1 MKWTWFTES
10 RLFDLAR
17 QGQRLTHIGLVIP
30 FSFLFALL
38 SQLGA
43 IPLFLVMSRIYGM
56 TNSGID
62 MQNASALEA
71 GFWMGL
77 QLIFSFALIYLILW
91 AWLKFFEKRPFH
103 TMGFEAGDALNKY
116 VRGFFFG
123 LLMFGGSVA
132 ILALTG
138 SVAFENGDPAK
149 QGAAALGGVV
159 LVLAGWL
166 VQGAAE
172 EVLIRG
178 WALPVI
184 GARYKPWVGLLV
196 SSLIFSLLHGLNP
209 GLSAIALVNLALFGV
224 FAGLYAI
231 REGSLWGICAIHSV
245 WNWVQGNFFGFEVS
259 GTEAGGGTLLNLMET
274 GADWLTGG
282 PFGPEGGLAVTIVLM
297 ISIGLVMFWKHKP
310 AE

>member
-43 IPLFLVMSRIYGM
+43 IPLFLVMGRIYGM
-56 TNSGID
+56 TDNGID

-103 TMGFEAGDALNKY
+103 TMGFEAGDALKKY
-116 VRGFFFG
+116 GRGFFFG

-138 SVAFENGDPAK
+138 SVAFETGDPAK
-149 QGAAALGGVV
+149 QGAAALGGVI

-184 GARYKPWVGLLV
+184 GARYKPWLGLLI

-282 PFGPEGGLAVTIVLM
+282 TFGPEGGLAVTIVLM
-297 ISIGLVMFWKHKP
+297 ISIGLVVFWKQKS

>member
-116 VRGFFFG
+116 GRGFFFG